1 MATTHGAAASAA
13 GYQYQ
18 TWWGLLEMLRKG
30 LDHPDAS
37 LTLETHDDV
46 AWDENG
52 TPTELLQTKHH
63 QGSATTLSDS
73 GDDIWRTLLIWM
85 ETASPGDPDGP
96 LLYLVSTDAAP
107 ADSAAHVLR
116 PDSRDEP
123 AALARLTAAASSST
137 SAGTE
142 KARARFLALSA
153 ADQGIFLSR
162 IFVLDS
168 APHLEDVDAEARRA
182 LGWALPKDHEDLFMH
197 MLWGWWDEQAIGIL
211 RHRRGGITVPEVYQ
225 KVNDLRD
232 QFTLDRLPTL
242 VEMRDAD
249 PAELFAAYNG
259 YLFVAQLE
267 WINWPRVNLQ
277 KAVIDYFRAYTQ
289 TARWVSEDLIG
300 LDELQRFEDELADEW
315 EREFEFMCID
325 LGENASDEDKQK
337 AGSKL
342 LRQLLDATSVR
353 VRARY
358 DEAFFGRGKRHEI
371 ADTGRMG
378 WHADFE
384 ARLKGLLLPA

>member
-1 MATTHGAAASAA
+1 MADLAR
-13 GYQYQ
+13 
-18 TWWGLLEMLRKG
+18 LE
-30 LDHPDAS
+30 
-37 LTLETHDDV
+37 
-46 AWDENG
+46 W
-52 TPTELLQTKHH
+52 Q
-63 QGSATTLSDS
+63 
-73 GDDIWRTLLIWM
+73 I
-85 ETASPGDPDGP
+85 ASPGDPDGP

-107 ADSAAHVLR
+107 AGSAAHVLLRTLAMNR
-116 PDSRDEP
+116 PPSRG
-123 AALARLTAAASSST
+123 LQRLPSSST
-137 SAGTE
+137 SAGTG

-162 IFVLDS
+162 IFMLDS

-242 VEMRDAD
+242 AEMRDAD

-259 YLFVAQLE
+259 YPFVAQLE
-267 WINWPRVNLQ
+267 WISWPRVNLQ

-300 LDELQRFEDELADEW
+300 LDELQRFEDELVDEW

-325 LGENASDEDKQK
+325 LGENAGEADKQK

-342 LRQLLDATSVR
+342 LRQLLDATAVR
-353 VRARY
+353 VRATALNFR
-358 DEAFFGRGKRHEI
+358 DLRLFSG
-371 ADTGRMG
+371 DLTGR
-378 WHADFE
+378 
-384 ARLKGLLLPA
+384 